1 MLKRNKI
8 LKRFSITT
16 GVIVA
21 ILALIAFNR
30 LTSSRGRV
38 TLYAEAVKDVF
49 EISVS
54 NSGELIA
61 EKSIEIKGPQM
72 AQGRRS
78 RGGRGNNMRRM
89 DLKIQDIVPEG
100 TMVREGDYIAQ
111 IDRTQYDNTLKDERE
126 RLQKETETLEMKL
139 LDSAVVLTN
148 LRDDIKNQTYAVEE
162 AAITLEQSKFEPPA
176 TIRKAQ
182 IDLDKQQRTLV
193 QKKKA
198 YALRVAQSEADIEH
212 QKLRVSMG
220 KTTVEDL
227 EDFLSQFTVR
237 APANGMVIYKKERNG
252 NKRKAGSNVNQW
264 DPVIATLPDLSSM
277 ISRIYVNEIDIS
289 RIETGQKTQIAVDA
303 FPDKQFS
310 GTVVTIANIGEQL
323 PNSDAK
329 MFEVLIRID
338 GSDPALRPSMTT
350 SNKIIIET
358 YTDVISIPSECVNA
372 GTDSIPFVYV
382 KNRTK
387 QIVVLGRSNEK
398 HVIVEKGLKPGTQV
412 YIIPP
417 DEPEKYKLAGEELIP
432 EIRQK
437 TLSLNYQIN
446 RKDSL

>member
-21 ILALIAFNR
+21 IIALIAFNR
-30 LTSSRGRV
+30 MTSSRGRV

-61 EKSIEIKGPQM
+61 ERSIEIKGPQM

-78 RGGRGNNMRRM
+78 RGGRGNHMRRM

-126 RLQKETETLEMKL
+126 SLQKETETLEMKL

-227 EDFLSQFTVR
+227 EDFL
-237 APANGMVIYKKERNG
+237 
-252 NKRKAGSNVNQW
+252 
-264 DPVIATLPDLSSM
+264 
-277 ISRIYVNEIDIS
+277 
-289 RIETGQKTQIAVDA
+289 
-303 FPDKQFS
+303 
-310 GTVVTIANIGEQL
+310 
-323 PNSDAK
+323 
-329 MFEVLIRID
+329 
-338 GSDPALRPSMTT
+338 
-350 SNKIIIET
+350 
-358 YTDVISIPSECVNA
+358 
-372 GTDSIPFVYV
+372 
-382 KNRTK
+382 
-387 QIVVLGRSNEK
+387 
-398 HVIVEKGLKPGTQV
+398 
-412 YIIPP
+412 
-417 DEPEKYKLAGEELIP
+417 
-432 EIRQK
+432 
-437 TLSLNYQIN
+437 
-446 RKDSL
+446 

>member
-1 MLKRNKI
+1 MNKVLKKNKLLKRI
-8 LKRFSITT
+8 SITASV
-16 GVIVA
+16 VIA
-21 ILALIAFNR
+21 IAALIAFNR
-30 LTSSRGRV
+30 ITSTRGKAI
-38 TLYAEAVKDVF
+38 LYAEAEKNVF

-61 EKSIEIKGPQM
+61 ERSIEIKGPQM

-78 RGGRGNNMRRM
+78 MGGRGHNMRMM

-100 TMVREGDYIAQ
+100 TMVREGEYIAQ
-111 IDRTQYDNTLKDERE
+111 IERTQYDNTLKDERE
-126 RLQKETETLEMKL
+126 KLQKELETLEMKL

-182 IDLDKQQRTLV
+182 IDLDKQRRTLE
-193 QKKKA
+193 QRIKA
-198 YALRVAQSEADIEH
+198 YSLRVAQSIADIEH
-212 QKLRVSMG
+212 QKLHVTMG
-220 KTTVEDL
+220 TTTVEDL

-237 APANGMVIYKKERNG
+237 APSNGMVIYKKERNG
-252 NKRKAGSNVNQW
+252 TKRKAGSNINPW
-264 DPVIATLPDLSSM
+264 DLTIATLPDLSSM
-277 ISRIYVNEIDIS
+277 LSRMYVNEIEIA
-289 RIETGQKTQIAVDA
+289 RVKTGQRVQLAVDA

-310 GTVVTIANIGEQL
+310 GSVLTIANIGEQL

-329 MFEVLIRID
+329 MFEVLIRVD

-350 SNKIIIET
+350 SNKIVIET
-358 YTDVISIPSECVNA
+358 YDDVISIPSECVNA
-372 GTDSIPFVYV
+372 GPDSIPFVYL
-382 KNRTK
+382 KNHTR

-398 HVIVEKGLKPGTQV
+398 HVIVEKGLNPGTQV

-417 DEPEKYKLAGEELIP
+417 DEPEKFKLAGEELIP

-437 TLSLNYQIN
+437 TLSQLN
-446 RKDSL
+446 

>member
-21 ILALIAFNR
+21 IIALIAFNR

-38 TLYAEAVKDVF
+38 VLYAEALKDVF

-61 EKSIEIKGPQM
+61 ERSIEIKGPQM

-78 RGGRGNNMRRM
+78 RGGRGNHMRRM

-100 TMVREGDYIAQ
+100 TMVRKGDYIAQ
-111 IDRTQYDNTLKDERE
+111 IDRTEYDNTLKDERE

-212 QKLRVSMG
+212 QRLRVTMG
-220 KTTVEDL
+220 TTTVEDL
-227 EDFLSQFTVR
+227 EDFLSQFTVK
-237 APANGMVIYKKERNG
+237 APSNGMVIYKKERNG

-289 RIETGQKTQIAVDA
+289 RVETGQKTQITVDA

-310 GTVVTIANIGEQL
+310 GSVVTIANIGEQL

-372 GTDSIPFVYV
+372 GTDSIPFVYL

-437 TLSLNYQIN
+437 TLSLNY
-446 RKDSL
+446 